1 MLLEF
6 CNFLKNKKI
15 AIALIVVTVILTLFG
30 FFTLPDNVIIQF
42 NTSGNVTKTGKIPA
56 LAIPFLITTVS
67 SILSMNMEEGDERIK
82 KYIIGAVLGVLLSL
96 IMIGINL

>member
-1 MLLEF
+1 M
-6 CNFLKNKKI
+6 NKNKKI
-15 AIALIVVTVILTLFG
+15 AIALIVVTVVLTLFG

-42 NTSGNVTKTGKIPA
+42 NTSGNVTKIGKIPA

>member
-82 KYIIGAVLGVLLSL
+82 KYILGAVLGVLLSL

>member
-15 AIALIVVTVILTLFG
+15 AIALIVVTVVLTLFG

-82 KYIIGAVLGVLLSL
+82 KYILGAVLGVLLSL